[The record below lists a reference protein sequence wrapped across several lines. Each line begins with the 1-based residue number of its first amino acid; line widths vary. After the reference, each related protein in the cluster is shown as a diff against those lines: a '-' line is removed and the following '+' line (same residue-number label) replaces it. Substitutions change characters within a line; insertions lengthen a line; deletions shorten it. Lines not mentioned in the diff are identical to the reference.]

1 MDAACFDLGQMG
13 EQRGEQLIRAAY
25 QATRTQVEIV
35 VGEVLERVRDGR
47 WSIRVH
53 RSPYTLDLRTLV
65 RTRGAH
71 SAGRLAIFGGTR
83 LKARA

>member
-1 MDAACFDLGQMG
+1 MPRASTSA
-13 EQRGEQLIRAAY
+13 RWASSGEQLIRATD
-25 QATRTQVEIV
+25 QPTRAQVEIV
-35 VGEVLERVRDGR
+35 VGEVLERVWDER

-53 RSPYTLDLRTLV
+53 DSTLHLDLLTLV

-83 LKARA
+83 LKTRA

>member
-1 MDAACFDLGQMG
+1 MNAARFDLGQMG
-13 EQRGEQLIRAAY
+13 EQRGEQLVRATD
-25 QATRTQVEIV
+25 QAARAQVEIV

-47 WSIRVH
+47 WNIRVH
-53 RSPYTLDLRTLV
+53 DSTLHLDLLTFV